1 MRTLQNNVPDL
12 LITCQTGD
20 VPEYCTCGAQLPPD
34 ARFCHKCGKPQREE
48 DVPVEEQPIVVAPP
62 PPPPQPAE
70 PPPISFRNATAVRVA
85 LATGIPMFL
94 VSAIAGPLALAVP
107 VAGGFFA
114 VYLYRRR
121 TGQKITVLAGA
132 RLGWISG
139 IIVFAIVTV
148 VLTVVML
155 MLSQPDFVQSMRDQM
170 AKMSSVSQEELTK
183 RIDLLQTPSG
193 LALGLLDTFLS
204 YTLLTALGGA
214 VGAKILNRH

>member
-1 MRTLQNNVPDL
+1 M
-12 LITCQTGD
+12 
-20 VPEYCTCGAQLPPD
+20 PEYCTCGAQLPPD

-48 DVPVEEQPIVVAPP
+48 DVPVEEQPVALPILPTPVVV
-62 PPPPQPAE
+62 E
-70 PPPISFRNATAVRVA
+70 PPPIGFRNATAVRVA
-85 LATGIPMFL
+85 LATGVPMFL
-94 VSAIAGPLALAVP
+94 LSAVAGPLGLAVP

-121 TGQKITVLAGA
+121 TGEKITVLAGA

-148 VLTVVML
+148 LLTLVML

-170 AKMSSVSQEELTK
+170 AKMSSISQDELTK
-183 RIDLLQTPSG
+183 RIELLRTPSG

-214 VGAKILNRH
+214 VGAKFLNRN

>member
-1 MRTLQNNVPDL
+1 
-12 LITCQTGD
+12 
-20 VPEYCTCGAQLPPD
+20 
-34 ARFCHKCGKPQREE
+34 
-48 DVPVEEQPIVVAPP
+48 VPVEEQPVVLPIVPTPVA
-62 PPPPQPAE
+62 AV
-70 PPPISFRNATAVRVA
+70 PPPIGFRNAIAVRVA

-94 VSAIAGPLALAVP
+94 LSAVAGPLTLAVP
-107 VAGGFFA
+107 VVGGFCA

-121 TGQKITVLAGA
+121 TGEKITVLAGA

-148 VLTVVML
+148 VLTLVML

-170 AKMSSVSQEELTK
+170 AKMSSISQDELTK
-183 RIDLLQTPSG
+183 RIELLRTPSG

-214 VGAKILNRH
+214 VGAKILSRL

>member
-1 MRTLQNNVPDL
+1 
-12 LITCQTGD
+12 

-48 DVPVEEQPIVVAPP
+48 DFVVEEQPVIVAPP
-62 PPPPQPAE
+62 PPPPLAAE

-85 LATGIPMFL
+85 LASGIPMFL

-121 TGQKITVLAGA
+121 TGERMTVLAGA

-148 VLTVVML
+148 VLTLVMF

-183 RIDLLQTPSG
+183 RIDLLRTPSG
-193 LALGLLDTFLS
+193 LALGLLETFLS

-214 VGAKILNRH
+214 VGAKLLNRN

>member
-1 MRTLQNNVPDL
+1 M
-12 LITCQTGD
+12 
-20 VPEYCTCGAQLPPD
+20 PEYCTCGAQLPPD

-48 DVPVEEQPIVVAPP
+48 DVPVEEQPVVLPILPTPVAV
-62 PPPPQPAE
+62 E
-70 PPPISFRNATAVRVA
+70 PPPIGFRNAIAVRVA

-94 VSAIAGPLALAVP
+94 LSAVAGPLALAVP
-107 VAGGFFA
+107 VVGGFFA

-121 TGQKITVLAGA
+121 TGEKITVLAGA

-148 VLTVVML
+148 VLTLVML

-170 AKMSSVSQEELTK
+170 AKMSSISQDELTK
-183 RIDLLQTPSG
+183 RIELLRTPSG

-214 VGAKILNRH
+214 VGAKILSRL

>member
-1 MRTLQNNVPDL
+1 M
-12 LITCQTGD
+12 
-20 VPEYCTCGAQLPPD
+20 PEYCTCGAQLPPD

-48 DVPVEEQPIVVAPP
+48 DVPVEEQPVALPILPTPVVV
-62 PPPPQPAE
+62 E
-70 PPPISFRNATAVRVA
+70 PPPIGFRNATAVRVA
-85 LATGIPMFL
+85 LATGVPMFL
-94 VSAIAGPLALAVP
+94 LSAVAGPLALAVP

-121 TGQKITVLAGA
+121 TGEKITVLAGA

-148 VLTVVML
+148 LLTLVML

-170 AKMSSVSQEELTK
+170 AKMSSISQDELTK
-183 RIDLLQTPSG
+183 RIELLRTPSG

-214 VGAKILNRH
+214 VGAKFLNRN

>member
-1 MRTLQNNVPDL
+1 
-12 LITCQTGD
+12 
-20 VPEYCTCGAQLPPD
+20 VPEFCTCGAQLPPD

-48 DVPVEEQPIVVAPP
+48 DVPVEEQPVVLPILPTPVAV
-62 PPPPQPAE
+62 E
-70 PPPISFRNATAVRVA
+70 PPPIGFRNAIAVRVA

-94 VSAIAGPLALAVP
+94 LSAVAGPLALAVP
-107 VAGGFFA
+107 VVGGFFA

-121 TGQKITVLAGA
+121 TGEKITVLAGA

-148 VLTVVML
+148 VLTLVML

-170 AKMSSVSQEELTK
+170 AKMSSISQDELTK
-183 RIDLLQTPSG
+183 RIELLRTPSG

-214 VGAKILNRH
+214 VGAKVLSRL

>member
-1 MRTLQNNVPDL
+1 M
-12 LITCQTGD
+12 
-20 VPEYCTCGAQLPPD
+20 PEFCTCGAQLPPD

-48 DVPVEEQPIVVAPP
+48 DVPVEEQPIVAAPP
-62 PPPPQPAE
+62 PPPPSQAAE

-94 VSAIAGPLALAVP
+94 LSAVAGPLALAIP

-132 RLGWISG
+132 HLGWISG
-139 IIVFAIVTV
+139 IIVFTIVTV
-148 VLTVVML
+148 VLTLVML

-170 AKMSSVSQEELTK
+170 AKMSSISQDELTK
-183 RIDLLQTPSG
+183 RIDLLRTPSG
-193 LALGLLDTFLS
+193 LALGLLDTFVS
-204 YTLLTALGGA
+204 YTVLTALGGA
-214 VGAKILNRH
+214 VGAKILSRY

>member
-1 MRTLQNNVPDL
+1 M
-12 LITCQTGD
+12 
-20 VPEYCTCGAQLPPD
+20 PEFCTCGAQLPPD

-48 DVPVEEQPIVVAPP
+48 DVPVEESPVVVLPPPAPP
-62 PPPPQPAE
+62 VAAE
-70 PPPISFRNATAVRVA
+70 PPPISFRNAIAVRVA

-94 VSAIAGPLALAVP
+94 LSAVAGPLALAVP

-121 TGQKITVLAGA
+121 TGQPLTVLAGA

-148 VLTVVML
+148 VLTLVML

-170 AKMSSVSQEELTK
+170 AKMSSISQDELTK
-183 RIDLLQTPSG
+183 RIDLLRTPSG

-214 VGAKILNRH
+214 VGAKFLSRP

>member
-1 MRTLQNNVPDL
+1 M
-12 LITCQTGD
+12 
-20 VPEYCTCGAQLPPD
+20 PEYCTCGAQLPPD

-48 DVPVEEQPIVVAPP
+48 DVPVEEQPIVIAPP
-62 PPPPQPAE
+62 PPPEPAE
-70 PPPISFRNATAVRVA
+70 PPTISFRNAVAVRVA

-94 VSAIAGPLALAVP
+94 LSAVAGPLALAVP

-121 TGQKITVLAGA
+121 TGQRVTVLAGA

-148 VLTVVML
+148 VLAAVML
-155 MLSQPDFVQSMRDQM
+155 LLSQPDFVQSMRDQM
-170 AKMSSVSQEELTK
+170 AKMSTISQDELTK
-183 RIDLLQTPSG
+183 RIELLRTPSG

-214 VGAKILNRH
+214 VGAKILSRH

>member
-1 MRTLQNNVPDL
+1 
-12 LITCQTGD
+12 

-48 DVPVEEQPIVVAPP
+48 DVPVEEQPVALPILPTPVVV
-62 PPPPQPAE
+62 E
-70 PPPISFRNATAVRVA
+70 PPPIGFRNATAVRVA

-94 VSAIAGPLALAVP
+94 LSAVAGPLALAVP

-121 TGQKITVLAGA
+121 TGEKITVLAGA

-148 VLTVVML
+148 VLTLVML

-170 AKMSSVSQEELTK
+170 AKMSSISQDELTK
-183 RIDLLQTPSG
+183 RIELLRTPSG

-214 VGAKILNRH
+214 VGAKLLNRN

>member
-1 MRTLQNNVPDL
+1 M
-12 LITCQTGD
+12 
-20 VPEYCTCGAQLPPD
+20 ALPILPT
-34 ARFCHKCGKPQREE
+34 
-48 DVPVEEQPIVVAPP
+48 PVVV
-62 PPPPQPAE
+62 E
-70 PPPISFRNATAVRVA
+70 PPPIGFRNATAVRVA
-85 LATGIPMFL
+85 LATGVPMFL
-94 VSAIAGPLALAVP
+94 LSAVAGPLALAVP

-121 TGQKITVLAGA
+121 TGEKITVLAGA

-148 VLTVVML
+148 LLTLVML

-170 AKMSSVSQEELTK
+170 AKMSSISQDELTK
-183 RIDLLQTPSG
+183 RIELLRTPSG

-214 VGAKILNRH
+214 VGAKFLNRN